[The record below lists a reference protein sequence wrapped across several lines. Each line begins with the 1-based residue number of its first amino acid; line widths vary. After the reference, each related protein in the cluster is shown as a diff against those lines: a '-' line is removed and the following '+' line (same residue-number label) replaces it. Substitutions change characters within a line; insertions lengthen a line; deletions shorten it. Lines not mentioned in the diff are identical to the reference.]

1 MEAMVSKLGGR
12 VVSHSD
18 GAEAVRCAMGDVKF
32 DIIFTDLRLPK
43 STVHS
48 LIFVLT
54 PFLVQG
60 DNVARMIRGTE
71 NINSNTPI
79 VVVTSYA
86 LDAVDQNLFD
96 AVIEK
101 PVSPARLSSEIETLC
116 YWKPPPQSRRSSIR
130 MQREP
135 STPARMQGVKDGTPS
150 TV

>member
-1 MEAMVSKLGGR
+1 VSKLGCR

-32 DIIFTDLRLPK
+32 DIIFTDLKLPK
-43 STVHS
+43 SILS
-48 LIFVLT
+48 LTSIPNFV
-54 PFLVQG
+54 VQG

-79 VVVTSYA
+79 VAVTSYA
-86 LDAVDQNLFD
+86 LDAVDHNLFD

-101 PVSPARLSSEIETLC
+101 PVSPARLSSEIEVLC
-116 YWKPPPQSRRSSIR
+116 YWRPPPQSRRSSIR

-135 STPARMQGVKDGTPS
+135 STPQRPEKKEDQPS